1 MILFCDTSA
10 LVRLYVLE
18 EGSELMLEVARKAT
32 VIAVCRIAWVEA
44 MSAFARKSRE
54 VPEETPLLN
63 QVCGRFQQDWESFAT
78 VEVTQQLVEQAG
90 EYAEIFALRA
100 YDSIQLAA
108 VKTLQQGGSEKVSFA
123 CFNQRLQKAAQLLG
137 LLPIAFDTPNKPAS

>member
-63 QVCGRFQQDWESFAT
+63 QVRGRFQQDWESFAT

-108 VKTLQQGGSEKVSFA
+108 AQTLPHGGSEKVSFA

>member
-1 MILFCDTSA
+1 MADEIKFRQKREFLIQREKRECI
-10 LVRLYVLE
+10 
-18 EGSELMLEVARKAT
+18 LEVLPVAHVSSDTNRT
-32 VIAVCRIAWVEA
+32 LSAVGTR
-44 MSAFARKSRE
+44 S
-54 VPEETPLLN
+54 
-63 QVCGRFQQDWESFAT
+63 G
-78 VEVTQQLVEQAG
+78 QLVEQAG

-137 LLPIAFDTPNKPAS
+137 LLPIAFYTPNKPAS

>member
-32 VIAVCRIAWVEA
+32 VIAVCRITWVEA

-63 QVCGRFQQDWESFAT
+63 QVRGRFQQDWESFAT
-78 VEVTQQLVEQAG
+78 VEVT
-90 EYAEIFALRA
+90 
-100 YDSIQLAA
+100 
-108 VKTLQQGGSEKVSFA
+108 
-123 CFNQRLQKAAQLLG
+123 
-137 LLPIAFDTPNKPAS
+137 

>member
-10 LVRLYVLE
+10 LVRLCVLE
-18 EGSELMLEVARKAT
+18 EGSVDVEVARKAT

-63 QVCGRFQQDWESFAT
+63 QVVPLPARLGGFAT

-108 VKTLQQGGSEKVSFA
+108 AKTLPHGGSEKVSFA
-123 CFNQRLQKAAQLLG
+123 CSNQRLQKAARCLTV
-137 LLPIAFDTPNKPAS
+137 ADCF

>member
-10 LVRLYVLE
+10 LVKLYVQE
-18 EGSELMLEVARKAT
+18 EGSELVLEVAREAT
-32 VIAVCRIAWVEA
+32 VIAVCRIAWVET
-44 MSAFARKSRE
+44 MSTFAQRNRE
-54 VPEETPLLN
+54 APEETLLLN
-63 QVCGRFQQDWESFAT
+63 QVRGRFQQDWESFAT

-108 VKTLQQGGSEKVSFA
+108 AQTLQQGDSGKASFA
-123 CFNQRLQKAAQLLG
+123 CFDQRLQKVAHLLG
-137 LLPIAFDTPNKPAS
+137 LFPITFAPPNPPAS

>member
-1 MILFCDTSA
+1 MILFCDTYA
-10 LVRLYVLE
+10 LVKLYLQE
-18 EGSELMLEVARKAT
+18 KGSELMLKVAREST

-44 MSAFARKSRE
+44 MSAFARRSRE
-54 VPEETPLLN
+54 APEETPLLN
-63 QVCGRFQQDWESFAT
+63 QVRGRFQQDWESFAM

-108 VKTLQQGGSEKVSFA
+108 AKTLQQGGSEKVSFA
-123 CFNQRLQKAAQLLG
+123 CFNQRLQKVAQLLG

>member
-10 LVRLYVLE
+10 LIKLYVQE
-18 EGSELMLEVARKAT
+18 EGSELMLEVAKEAA
-32 VIAVCRIAWVEA
+32 VVAVCRIAWVEA
-44 MSAFARKSRE
+44 ISAFAQRNRE
-54 VPEETPLLN
+54 APGETPLLN
-63 QVCGRFQQDWESFAT
+63 QVRGRFQQDWGSFAT

-108 VKTLQQGGSEKVSFA
+108 AQTLQQGNAGKVSFA
-123 CFNQRLQKAAQLLG
+123 CFDQRLQKAAQLLG
-137 LLPIAFDTPNKPAS
+137 LFPIPFAPPNQSAS

>member
-1 MILFCDTSA
+1 
-10 LVRLYVLE
+10 
-18 EGSELMLEVARKAT
+18 
-32 VIAVCRIAWVEA
+32 
-44 MSAFARKSRE
+44 
-54 VPEETPLLN
+54 
-63 QVCGRFQQDWESFAT
+63 
-78 VEVTQQLVEQAG
+78 VEQAG

-108 VKTLQQGGSEKVSFA
+108 AKTLQQGGSEKVSFA